1 MTPLE
6 RPKTPLFCPFGDVL
20 DVLYNK
26 VGAIAPR
33 EAWKFRGLEAWF
45 DRVGRG
51 KRATKRALDR
61 GDVFLGI
68 TKDTKDHKG
77 TRRLPDRRSR
87 GVPCTMSSPLPRRG
101 APASPTSPVSP
112 VSPVSPASP
121 VRLIDC
127 AVGHIGQGALT
138 RPREQSV
145 QAQRAKPS
153 TATERAGA
161 KRQTFHG
168 HREQSAPAGR
178 QSDGWPLVE
187 D

>member
-1 MTPLE
+1 M
-6 RPKTPLFCPFGDVL
+6 PLFGL
-20 DVLYNK
+20 QKVLYNK

-87 GVPCTMSSPLPRRG
+87 GVPCTMSSPSPRRG
-101 APASPTSPVSP
+101 A
-112 VSPVSPASP
+112 PASP

-138 RPREQSV
+138 PPENRACRRKAPNLPRPR
-145 QAQRAKPS
+145 R
-153 TATERAGA
+153 TERAAA
-161 KRQTFHG
+161 KPQTFHG
-168 HREQSAPAGR
+168 YRTPLRGDRPPAK
-178 QSDGWPLVE
+178 S
-187 D
+187 